1 MQSAHAGRC
10 TVHAAHEYRG
20 AAVQSAHSA
29 ELRAERSGDVGCTS
43 MSGQSQAS
51 QALLL
56 PLAAIHCTLIPSC
69 SCTAAQCTALVHSS
83 SQESRQKPCKAS
95 DIFSALLCSNAASLQ
110 RGAKIILQ
118 NPVLLFLPL
127 HSSLF
132 TLSIDQPPERFLSI
146 RFLLLFLPTNDPTD
160 EPSPLRDGF
169 QPFALHISPT
179 FASNLKSCP
188 RQIQNL
194 FRKNRAPWIFH
205 LRARARV
212 QSSMACLMNLTE
224 KSKK

>member
-20 AAVQSAHSA
+20 AAGCSAKCAQCRVESREEWRRWVH
-29 ELRAERSGDVGCTS
+29 LNVWPVSGKPG
-43 MSGQSQAS
+43 
-51 QALLL
+51 
-56 PLAAIHCTLIPSC
+56 PAAIHCTLIPSC

-132 TLSIDQPPERFLSI
+132 TLSIDKPPERFLSI

-212 QSSMACLMNLTE
+212 QSSIACLMNLTE